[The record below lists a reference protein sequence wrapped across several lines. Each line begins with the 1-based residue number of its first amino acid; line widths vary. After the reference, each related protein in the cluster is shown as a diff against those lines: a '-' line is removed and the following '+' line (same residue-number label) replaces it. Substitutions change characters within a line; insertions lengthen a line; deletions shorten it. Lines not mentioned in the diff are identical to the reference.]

1 MIHVIDTEVNKV
13 FRLVKLD
20 PELITATNPYDAVIH
35 NEEYGYCSQSSE
47 RLVAVSNGPVN
58 NFIQLD
64 GVIQAAPIITQNP
77 NRAVFVL
84 ACSLVYKEG
93 KNIVRETIHYPVIC
107 TQEQHISLCYQ
118 MEKGMN
124 CRITGRISVTEG
136 AKDIIVQS
144 ITIKP

>member
-1 MIHVIDTEVNKV
+1 MNKHQLIDE
-13 FRLVKLD
+13 
-20 PELITATNPYDAVIH
+20 IMCAQ
-35 NEEYGYCSQSSE
+35 SQKG
-47 RLVAVSNGPVN
+47 RLVAIEALWALAQPKP
-58 NFIQLD
+58 NFITLE
-64 GVIQAAPIITQNP
+64 GVVQTAPIITQHP
-77 NRAVFVL
+77 HRAVFVL